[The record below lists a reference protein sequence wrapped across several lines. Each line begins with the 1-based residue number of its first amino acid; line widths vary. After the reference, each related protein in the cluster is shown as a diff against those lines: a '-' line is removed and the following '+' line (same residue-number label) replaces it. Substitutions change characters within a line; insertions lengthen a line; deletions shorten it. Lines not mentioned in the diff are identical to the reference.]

1 METMKRKVVMVTG
14 GGSRNRS
21 GLGQGVCQS
30 KSYHT
35 PQRPMVEEL
44 IQRNPH
50 IEAELLCDIRAE
62 RLGRPE
68 EIANAVLWLCSPQ
81 VGFVDGHAGGR
92 HILYS
97 LNYQNIKR
105 WKQTKK

>member
-1 METMKRKVVMVTG
+1 MA
-14 GGSRNRS
+14 
-21 GLGQGVCQS
+21 
-30 KSYHT
+30 
-35 PQRPMVEEL
+35 EEL

-97 LNYQNIKR
+97 SLIPQHFDLTLFIS
-105 WKQTKK
+105 T

>member
-1 METMKRKVVMVTG
+1 MA
-14 GGSRNRS
+14 
-21 GLGQGVCQS
+21 
-30 KSYHT
+30 
-35 PQRPMVEEL
+35 EEL

-81 VGFVDGHAGGR
+81 VGFVDGHVGGR

-105 WKQTKK
+105 WKQTKKGRNTFRKNTETRRKIINGNGVRNV

>member
-1 METMKRKVVMVTG
+1 MK
-14 GGSRNRS
+14 
-21 GLGQGVCQS
+21 GVIR
-30 KSYHT
+30 T
-35 PQRPMVEEL
+35 LMAEEL

-81 VGFVDGHAGGR
+81 VGFVDGHVGGR

>member
-1 METMKRKVVMVTG
+1 MAEITD
-14 GGSRNRS
+14 
-21 GLGQGVCQS
+21 
-30 KSYHT
+30 
-35 PQRPMVEEL
+35 EEFDRTVAVFER
-44 IQRNPH
+44 RNPH